1 MRISLIAERYAKAL
15 FELAV
20 EKRQEDAIYADAIE
34 LSSVCRENKLFVL
47 ILKSP
52 VISIEKKEKILNE
65 IFKKQLHEMTMKFL
79 LILVRKNREAY
90 IPEIA
95 EKIIRQY
102 KEYKQILPVVLT
114 SAIPVTEAIRN
125 QAISIMTK
133 YTNWKIE
140 LIQKIN
146 PEIIGGFILNWED
159 MQYDASIQYQIERMR
174 RGSARINL
182 YKKGF

>member
-20 EKRQEDAIYADAIE
+20 EKGQEDPIDSDARE
-34 LSSVCRENKLFVL
+34 LASVCRENKLFVL

-52 VISIEKKEKILNE
+52 VVSIEKKEKILKE
-65 IFKKQLHEMTMKFL
+65 IFEKQLHEMTMKFL

-95 EKIIRQY
+95 ERIIRQY

-114 SAIPVTEAIRN
+114 TAVPVSEAIRN
-125 QAISIMTK
+125 RAISIMKK

-140 LIQKIN
+140 LVQKVN
-146 PEIIGGFILNWED
+146 PEIVGGFILNWED

-174 RGSARINL
+174 KESARINL